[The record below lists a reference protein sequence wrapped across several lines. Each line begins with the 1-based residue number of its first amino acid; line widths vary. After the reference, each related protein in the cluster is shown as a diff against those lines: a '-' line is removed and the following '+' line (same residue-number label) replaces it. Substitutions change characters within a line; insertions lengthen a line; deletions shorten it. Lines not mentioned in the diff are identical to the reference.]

1 MIAPVKTHAEYD
13 SIAALDALGAATAD
27 EADAFHRHLPS
38 CPDCRRARDE
48 YGEAVSL
55 LARDLEPVTPPSRV
69 RDRILGASETSD
81 VIDARDRFDSSRW
94 WMAAAVVF
102 LALWG
107 WRELSVRVTRERINT
122 REAEI
127 RRLAGQNQLLA
138 ARNEK
143 LSAEM
148 ASLASRDTRTI
159 ALTGQ
164 QVSPSASA
172 KVFLEPEQRRAVIFF
187 YSLPANASDKS
198 YQLWILRGDQ
208 PKPQSA
214 GVFDVTKS
222 GSASITIENLPLA
235 TEIKGLAVTLEPK
248 GGVAQPTNTN
258 FFVAGST

>member
-1 MIAPVKTHAEYD
+1 MIGHAEYD
-13 SIAALDALGAATAD
+13 SIAALDAIGAATAD
-27 EADAFHRHLPS
+27 EANALHAHLPS
-38 CPDCRRARDE
+38 CADCRRARDE
-48 YGEAVSL
+48 YGEAASL
-55 LARDLEPVTPPSRV
+55 LVRDLDPVMPPPQL
-69 RDRILGASETSD
+69 RDRILATVDQGN
-81 VIDARDRFDSSRW
+81 VVDARDRFNSSRW

-107 WRELSVRVTRERINT
+107 WRELSVRVTREKINIS
-122 REAEI
+122 EAEV

-143 LSAEM
+143 LSAEI

-172 KVFLEPEQRRAVIFF
+172 KVFLEPQQRRAVVFF
-187 YSLPANASDKS
+187 YNLPANAADKS
-198 YQLWILRGDQ
+198 YQLWILRADQ
-208 PKPQSA
+208 PKPLSA

-222 GSASITIENLPLA
+222 GAASITIENLPLA
-235 TEIKGLAVTLEPK
+235 TEIKGLAVTLETK

-258 FFVAGST
+258 FFVAGNT

>member
-1 MIAPVKTHAEYD
+1 MIGHEAFD
-13 SIAALDALGAATAD
+13 SIAALDAIGVASAD
-27 EADAFHRHLPS
+27 EADAFHAHLPS

-48 YGEAVSL
+48 YGEAASL
-55 LARDLEPVTPPSRV
+55 LARDLDPVVPPPQL
-69 RDRILGASETSD
+69 RDRIFAAVENGN
-81 VIDARDRFDSSRW
+81 VVDARDRFNSNRW

-107 WRELSVRVTRERINT
+107 WRELSVRVTREKINSS
-122 REAEI
+122 EAEV

-148 ASLASRDTRTI
+148 ASLASPGTRTI

-172 KVFLEPEQRRAVIFF
+172 KVFLEPQQRRAVVFF
-187 YSLPANASDKS
+187 YNLPANAADKS
-198 YQLWILRGDQ
+198 YQLWILSADQ

-222 GSASITIENLPLA
+222 GSASISIENLPLA
-235 TEIKGLAVTLEPK
+235 TEIKGLAVTLEQK